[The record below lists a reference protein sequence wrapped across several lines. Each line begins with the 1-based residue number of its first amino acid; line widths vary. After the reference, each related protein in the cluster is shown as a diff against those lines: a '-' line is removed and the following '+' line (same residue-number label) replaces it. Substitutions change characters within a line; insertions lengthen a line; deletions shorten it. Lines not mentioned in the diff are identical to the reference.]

1 MEIALHFG
9 ANCTDEDRL
18 VRTLLKNGSNL
29 ESQGIKAPGPAK
41 YRKLLRETVQ
51 ALEDSTPQSHTRDAL
66 VAAMSEGET
75 YDRLVLSNS
84 NFICIPTRIFE
95 NGRFYELAESKLH
108 TLRHLFAEDELDL
121 YLAVRDFA
129 TFLPE
134 AFAKSKAERFD
145 QFLQGVDPMTLRW
158 SDLVE
163 RIRAVVPSAS
173 LTVWCNEDTPMI
185 WDELVWALSGLPV
198 GADINGGNDLLSTIM
213 SPEGMHRY
221 LSYLSAHPPRTI
233 SQKRRVIAAFLDK
246 YALEDEITE
255 TVDLPGLG
263 AEDVARLS
271 ELYDADVARIAA
283 MPGLRFIGL

>member
-18 VRTLLKNGSNL
+18 VRTLLKNGSIL
-29 ESQGIKAPGPAK
+29 ESQGIKAPGPGK

-51 ALEDSTPQSHTRDAL
+51 ALEGNPPEPGTRGA
-66 VAAMSEGET
+66 VIAAMSEGER

-95 NGRFYELAESKLH
+95 NGIFYEQLEIKLQ
-108 TLRHLFAEDELDL
+108 TLRQLFAEDELDL

-134 AFAKSKAERFD
+134 AFGRAKADSFAE
-145 QFLQGVDPMTLRW
+145 FLQGVDPMALRW

-163 RIRAVVPSAS
+163 RIRAVVPSAA

-198 GADINGGNDLLSTIM
+198 GAEINGANDLLSTIM
-213 SPEGMHRY
+213 SAEGMHRY
-221 LSYLSAHPPRTI
+221 LSYLTAHPPRTI

-246 YALEDEITE
+246 YAIEEAMTE
-255 TVDLPGLG
+255 TIDLHDLSG
-263 AEDVARLS
+263 ADVAALS
-271 ELYDADVARIAA
+271 QAYDEDVARIAR
-283 MPGLRFIGL
+283 MPGLRFVGL